1 MLEFVTTTTP
11 EPDADR
17 VGVDFDRLRAA
28 VHELLVAV
36 GEDPDRDGLVRTPD
50 RVARMYSE
58 VFGGMWED
66 PRSHLST
73 MFEAEHDEIVLVRDI
88 PFSSMC
94 EHHLLPFLGHAHVGY
109 LPGPSGN
116 ITGLSKLARL
126 VDGYARRLQ
135 VQERLTT
142 QIATAIEEVLE
153 PRGVVVVLEAEHLCM
168 SIRGVSKPGAVTVT
182 SAVRGHFRED
192 PRARAEAIALIK
204 SPQVR

>member
-1 MLEFVTTTTP
+1 MTTSLP
-11 EPDADR
+11 EPDR
-17 VGVDFDRLRAA
+17 SPVDHERLRAA
-28 VHELLVAV
+28 VHELLVAM
-36 GEDPDRDGLVRTPD
+36 GEDPERDGLVRTPD
-50 RVARMYSE
+50 RVARMYTE
-58 VFGGMWED
+58 VVVGMRED
-66 PRSHLST
+66 PRAHLST

-94 EHHLLPFLGHAHVGY
+94 EHHLLPFLGSAHVGY
-109 LPGPSGN
+109 IPGPTGH

-142 QIATAIEEVLE
+142 QIATAIEDVLE
-153 PRGVVVVLEAEHLCM
+153 PAGVVVVLEAEHLCM

-182 SAVRGHFRED
+182 SAVRGQFRED

-204 SPQVR
+204 SPSGR